1 MSSLKNWDNKTWLS
15 SQKYI
20 KSFNSFLLKQV
31 KLDKNSRILDIGCGR
46 GKILANLSLKLKLLN
61 KPIGLDI
68 ENHKDK
74 SKKIIF
80 KKIDALSFIS
90 KTKITFDL
98 ILIKQTIHLLKKRQ
112 ILKLLSICKKK
123 LNSNGKI
130 IILSLDPKKNE
141 IPTFNLMKKKLNI
154 SLKKDKKMFD
164 LILKNN
170 PKIIIKRF
178 IYQVKI
184 SKTKYL
190 KMIDNRYISTLLNFN
205 NNQIIDGL
213 NEIKSKYKNILKFK
227 DTLNPIL
234 FGAMG
239 LIVDT
244 GTISTNE
251 VIIK

>member
-1 MSSLKNWDNKTWLS
+1 MTSLKNWDNKTWLS

-20 KSFNSFLLKQV
+20 HSLNSFLLKQV

-46 GKILANLSLKLKLLN
+46 GKILGNLSLKLKLLN

-80 KKIDALSFIS
+80 KKIDTLSFII

-98 ILIKQTIHLLKKRQ
+98 ILIKQTIHLLKKEQ
-112 ILKLLSICKKK
+112 ILKLLKICRKK
-123 LNSNGKI
+123 LNPNGKI
-130 IILSLDPKKNE
+130 IIMSLDPKKNE
-141 IPTFNLMKKKLNI
+141 IPTFNLMKKKLNV
-154 SLKKDKKMFD
+154 SLEKDKKLFN
-164 LILKNN
+164 LIYKNN
-170 PKIIIKRF
+170 PQIIIKKF

-205 NNQIIDGL
+205 DNQIIDGL

-227 DTLNPIL
+227 DR
-234 FGAMG
+234 
-239 LIVDT
+239 LICF
-244 GTISTNE
+244 
-251 VIIK
+251 IIKK

>member
-1 MSSLKNWDNKTWLS
+1 MAPLKNWDNKTWLS

-20 KSFNSFLLKQV
+20 HFFNTFLLKQA

-98 ILIKQTIHLLKKRQ
+98 ILIKQTLHLLNKRQ

-123 LNSNGKI
+123 LSSNGKI

-141 IPTFNLMKKKLNI
+141 IPTFYLMKKKLNI

-164 LILKNN
+164 LIIKNN
-170 PKIIIKRF
+170 PKIIIKKF

-184 SKTKYL
+184 SKIKYL
-190 KMIDNRYISTLLNFN
+190 KMIDNRYISTLLNFT
-205 NNQIIDGL
+205 DDEMVRGS
-213 NEIKSKYKNILKFK
+213 NEIMRKYKKILKFK
-227 DTLNPIL
+227 DR
-234 FGAMG
+234 
-239 LIVDT
+239 LICF
-244 GTISTNE
+244 
-251 VIIK
+251 VIKR